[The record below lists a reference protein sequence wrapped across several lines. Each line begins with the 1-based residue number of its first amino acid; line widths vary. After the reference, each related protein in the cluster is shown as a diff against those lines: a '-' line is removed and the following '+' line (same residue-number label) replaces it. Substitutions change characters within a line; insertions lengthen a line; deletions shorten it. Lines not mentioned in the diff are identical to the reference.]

1 MHTVTKTA
9 LALICL
15 VFATDTGAINCARA
29 TNPSETAICDSTS
42 LKGADDNLQIVY
54 DKLSSSLGQV
64 SPSSRRDLVQSQRK
78 WIAARNEM
86 CGANISCL
94 LREITSRT
102 NSLSLA
108 LVPAVPDNKPT
119 AKPNVTP
126 SPTEVESLPS
136 GDMTFLVIESP
147 CYRHCPSTIFA
158 QGVFAKNTAEKFAA
172 FIRRYPAKVLAFDSN
187 GGDLQS
193 ALRMG
198 KMIREHQI
206 DTVVHGYDFQSCTY
220 GLRGETCVTLKRGPS
235 GCYSACSYAFMG
247 GRVRT
252 VENRAKFGVHQLRG
266 SRADIGESDAQAMTA
281 VLGRYLDEVG
291 IDRRLL
297 DFASLTR
304 AENMRILS
312 NKELV
317 ALRVDNSALD
327 FGNWALKTDL
337 QGEPFAQYVSKGA
350 NEVTWTIQIRRVQV
364 GLLMLV
370 AKSDPRS
377 RYALTDEPGIRET
390 LDLIHWRLVEDE
402 RGDAWS
408 IEVSNASG
416 KVSLPSKNK
425 WRWIAREKTVISEI
439 VIPLTAVPTLSSAKW
454 VTLEADFP
462 ESIRDLDVSVA
473 IGVSGL
479 SDAVKIL
486 ARIAPP

>member
-1 MHTVTKTA
+1 
-9 LALICL
+9 
-15 VFATDTGAINCARA
+15 
-29 TNPSETAICDSTS
+29 
-42 LKGADDNLQIVY
+42 
-54 DKLSSSLGQV
+54 
-64 SPSSRRDLVQSQRK
+64 
-78 WIAARNEM
+78 
-86 CGANISCL
+86 
-94 LREITSRT
+94 
-102 NSLSLA
+102 
-108 LVPAVPDNKPT
+108 
-119 AKPNVTP
+119 
-126 SPTEVESLPS
+126 
-136 GDMTFLVIESP
+136 
-147 CYRHCPSTIFA
+147 
-158 QGVFAKNTAEKFAA
+158 
-172 FIRRYPAKVLAFDSN
+172 
-187 GGDLQS
+187 
-193 ALRMG
+193 
-198 KMIREHQI
+198 MIREHQI

-220 GLRGETCVTLKRGPS
+220 GRRGETCVTLKRGPS

-377 RYALTDEPGIRET
+377 RYTLTDEPGIRET

-439 VIPLTAVPTLSSAKW
+439 VIPLTAVPTLSSAKR